1 MVKRIDRSVEQIFI
15 FNFKANDIFTESVQR
30 RLPKK

>member
-1 MVKRIDRSVEQIFI
+1 MVKRIDRGFEQIFI
-15 FNFKANDIFTESVQR
+15 FNFEANDIFTESVQR